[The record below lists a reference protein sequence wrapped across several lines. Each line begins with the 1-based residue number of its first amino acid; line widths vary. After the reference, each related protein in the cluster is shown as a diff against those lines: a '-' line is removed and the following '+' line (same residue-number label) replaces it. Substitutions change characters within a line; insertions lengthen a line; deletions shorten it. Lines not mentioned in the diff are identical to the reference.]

1 MTREELL
8 TLLRAARPPHPG
20 VQILVVGSQSV
31 LGAFPDS
38 DLPQRATLSLEADVM
53 YLREGRF
60 DQELTDMVDAWFGEG
75 SQFHEQHGV
84 YLQGVDEDTCVL
96 PSGWQDRLVHLV
108 DLPAPVG
115 PADDVVGGTA
125 CIPVFCLDPH
135 DLAVAKL
142 AAGRPERSRFRERA
156 AGIRPSRAGG
166 GRGACAAAG
175 CDDVS
180 RCVKRRVAQA
190 ASRYASERGLS
201 SSLREAVEVPGVKPW
216 PTRLCR

>member
-1 MTREELL
+1 VTREELL

-53 YLREGRF
+53 YLRQGRF

-84 YLQGVDEDTCVL
+84 YLQGVDEETCVL

-108 DLPAPVG
+108 DLPAPDG
-115 PADDVVGGTA
+115 PAHHEAAGTA
-125 CIPVFCLDPH
+125 SIPVFCLDPH

-142 AAGRPERSRFRERA
+142 AAGRPKDLEFVSALLTSGHLEQAEVAVRAQQLDATTYPGARSDVARRLRA
-156 AGIRPSRAGG
+156 ALPAKEG
-166 GRGACAAAG
+166 
-175 CDDVS
+175 
-180 RCVKRRVAQA
+180 
-190 ASRYASERGLS
+190 
-201 SSLREAVEVPGVKPW
+201 
-216 PTRLCR
+216 

>member
-8 TLLRAARPPHPG
+8 TLLRAARPPHLG

-75 SQFHEQHGV
+75 SQFHGQHGV

-115 PADDVVGGTA
+115 PADHVVGGTA
-125 CIPVFCLDPH
+125 SIPVFCLDPH

-142 AAGRPERSRFRERA
+142 AAGRPKDLEFVSALLASGHLEQAEVAVRALRLDATTYPGARS
-156 AGIRPSRAGG
+156 
-166 GRGACAAAG
+166 
-175 CDDVS
+175 DVS
-180 RCVKRRVAQA
+180 RRLRA
-190 ASRYASERGLS
+190 AMPAKEG
-201 SSLREAVEVPGVKPW
+201 
-216 PTRLCR
+216 

>member
-1 MTREELL
+1 VTREELL
-8 TLLRAARPPHPG
+8 TLLRAARPAHPG

-84 YLQGVDEDTCVL
+84 YLQGVDEETC
-96 PSGWQDRLVHLV
+96 
-108 DLPAPVG
+108 VG
-115 PADDVVGGTA
+115 PAHHEVAGTA
-125 CIPVFCLDPH
+125 SIPVFCLDPH

-142 AAGRPERSRFRERA
+142 AAGRPKDLEFVSALLTSGHLEEAEVAVRAQQLDATTYPGARSGVARRLQ
-156 AGIRPSRAGG
+156 
-166 GRGACAAAG
+166 AAASAKEG
-175 CDDVS
+175 
-180 RCVKRRVAQA
+180 
-190 ASRYASERGLS
+190 
-201 SSLREAVEVPGVKPW
+201 
-216 PTRLCR
+216 